1 MSRPEG
7 AAAGAGPQG
16 TEPSARSSQGT
27 EPSAPSYGR
36 YVGLLAVV
44 ILVLITINTIVTKP
58 NGGSGFAPGQQL
70 APFAVPLALGNLS
83 GDANVATR
91 AGEGSAGRLP
101 ACQVRGPQ
109 ILNLCQ
115 LYEGAPVVLAL
126 FVDAGACAAVL
137 GDMQALS
144 SSFPGVHFA
153 AVAIKGQRA
162 AVRRLVLGR
171 GLGFPVGLDSDGA
184 LAVLYKVASCPQ
196 LSFVL
201 PGGAEQG
208 RTVLSRVPRATLRAR
223 IAALVAAARTRG
235 WRGG

>member
-1 MSRPEG
+1 MSRPESP
-7 AAAGAGPQG
+7 AGDAGPALPG
-16 TEPSARSSQGT
+16 PA
-27 EPSAPSYGR
+27 APRYGR

-58 NGGSGFAPGQQL
+58 NGGSGFAPGQRV

-91 AGEGSAGRLP
+91 AGEGSAGRVP
-101 ACQVRGPQ
+101 ACQVRGSQ

-126 FVDAGACAAVL
+126 FVDSGSCPAVL
-137 GDMQALS
+137 GDMQALAP
-144 SSFPGVHFA
+144 SFPGVHFA
-153 AVAIKGQRA
+153 AVAIKEQRA
-162 AVRRLVLGR
+162 AVRRLVRGR

-201 PGGAEQG
+201 PGGVEQG
-208 RTVLSRVPRATLRAR
+208 RTVLSRLPRATLRAR
-223 IAALVAAARTRG
+223 IAALVTAARTRG